1 MLAVFQ
7 LNGILLCVVVTFLS
21 SLMWEEEAID
31 YVRWGCTFTHTHTGG
46 EIGHWV
52 CGSNG
57 RLQWKDLCVAVAAI
71 LGPFSTGAF
80 VSHPRRASSQ
90 RDKEAGKRR
99 ESEGGQIFF
108 FFQPFYSTLL
118 SFFWLQRQPAG
129 TWMAIMIHVQA
140 ILKKACLFCHA
151 HSVGIK
157 TMTQTEMQQSW
168 ISVETW
174 FDRAAGHCR
183 LALCLRVSVPQQ
195 FILGEEDEFIWTL
208 ILFFLGIWIICALN
222 SSNQL
227 IWSSL
232 PAI

>member
-71 LGPFSTGAF
+71 LGPFSSGAF

-108 FFQPFYSTLL
+108 FFSLSTQH
-118 SFFWLQRQPAG
+118 FF
-129 TWMAIMIHVQA
+129 
-140 ILKKACLFCHA
+140 
-151 HSVGIK
+151 
-157 TMTQTEMQQSW
+157 
-168 ISVETW
+168 
-174 FDRAAGHCR
+174 
-183 LALCLRVSVPQQ
+183 
-195 FILGEEDEFIWTL
+195 
-208 ILFFLGIWIICALN
+208 LFFDFKGNRRALEWPSWFTFRQFWKRLVFFVTRTLWALKRWRRLRCN
-222 SSNQL
+222 SHEFL
-227 IWSSL
+227 LKHDLTELLDTVGWHFVWECLYHSSSF
-232 PAI
+232 